1 MAQRETSDNQKGK
14 QELRLT
20 FEFIK
25 HDDPSVSQKN
35 EMVFIDEPG
44 VIALIQA
51 GAIDPAFKLMADR
64 FEAMSAAKAV
74 HANPTVAEFLASLE

>member
-1 MAQRETSDNQKGK
+1 MAQRETADSQKGK

-20 FEFIK
+20 FEFIN

-35 EMVFIDEPG
+35 EMVFIDTPG

-64 FEAMSAAKAV
+64 FTAMSAAKAV
-74 HANPTVAEFLASLE
+74 NANSSMAEFLASLD